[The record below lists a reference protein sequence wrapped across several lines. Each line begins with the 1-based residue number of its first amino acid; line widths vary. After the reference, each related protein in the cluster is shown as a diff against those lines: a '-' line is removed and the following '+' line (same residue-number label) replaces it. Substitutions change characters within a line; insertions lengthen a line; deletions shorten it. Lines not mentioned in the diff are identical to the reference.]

1 MAKKSELIAFRKRF
15 DTASD
20 MVSWISSQINDWF
33 QAPQPVMALALKL
46 FHKVNLEP
54 INVMAHK
61 LILDCIYLTFNGL
74 GYRLTIRELVKK
86 SDDIIGIKVR
96 PEPHKWARPYMDVI
110 CDTLNCLP
118 SDLPMRT

>member
-1 MAKKSELIAFRKRF
+1 MAKKSELVAFRKQF

-20 MVSWISSQINDWF
+20 MVSWLASEINDWF

-74 GYRLTIRELVKK
+74 GYRLTIRELVK
-86 SDDIIGIKVR
+86 SPMTSLVSR
-96 PEPHKWARPYMDVI
+96 SH
-110 CDTLNCLP
+110 LNHT
-118 SDLPMRT
+118 SGDHTWM